1 MGCAGLVCGALG
13 LAAGL
18 CALFFDFFIS
28 PSLDYDSPFSYLT
41 TFFWLFNTLLIGLAV
56 CFIAAG
62 LMAKEP
68 DPAAP
73 RPSDQPPPLPL
84 YGRGFAVVPGF
95 STGLVTP
102 AVAVPPLPVPSEAR
116 PPESAQTG
124 TGEGKASAT
133 AVAGEGNVVSES
145 QAAPESPTAEAG
157 SPSKPSATGERPFT
171 SEEAAR
177 SESTPGESAPDESA
191 PEKTLSASD
200 GQPPAGK
207 EAAPDTTS
215 SAAAEPP
222 AADSSAAGD
231 EPPLTGEAPRRNPL
245 G

>member
-28 PSLDYDSPFSYLT
+28 PSLDYDSPFNYLT

-84 YGRGFAVVPGF
+84 YGRGFAVMPGF
-95 STGLVTP
+95 SGGLVTP
-102 AVAVPPLPVPSEAR
+102 AVTVPPLPVPSEA
-116 PPESAQTG
+116 PPPVSAEAEA
-124 TGEGKASAT
+124 GEGEAPSVAP
-133 AVAGEGNVVSES
+133 AGEGNVVSGL
-145 QAAPESPTAEAG
+145 QPGPEQP
-157 SPSKPSATGERPFT
+157 AT
-171 SEEAAR
+171 
-177 SESTPGESAPDESA
+177 SESTPGESE
-191 PEKTLSASD
+191 PEKTLSAPD
-200 GQPPAGK
+200 GEPPAGK
-207 EAAPDTTS
+207 EAAPDTS
-215 SAAAEPP
+215 SSSGSPAE
-222 AADSSAAGD
+222 GD
-231 EPPLTGEAPRRNPL
+231 ELPFPEQPPRKNPL

>member
-28 PSLDYDSPFSYLT
+28 PSLDYDSPFNYLT

-84 YGRGFAVVPGF
+84 YGRGFAVMPGF
-95 STGLVTP
+95 SGGLVTP
-102 AVAVPPLPVPSEAR
+102 AVTVPPLPVPSEA
-116 PPESAQTG
+116 PPPVSAEAEA
-124 TGEGKASAT
+124 GEGEAPCT
-133 AVAGEGNVVSES
+133 APAGEGNEVSGL
-145 QAAPESPTAEAG
+145 QAEPEQPARETD
-157 SPSKPSATGERPFT
+157 SPSKSPATEESLST
-171 SEEAAR
+171 SEEAAP
-177 SESTPGESAPDESA
+177 SESTPGEPE
-191 PEKTLSASD
+191 PEKTLSAPD
-200 GQPPAGK
+200 GEPPAGK
-207 EAAPDTTS
+207 EAAPDTS
-215 SAAAEPP
+215 SSSGSPAE
-222 AADSSAAGD
+222 GD
-231 EPPLTGEAPRRNPL
+231 ELPFPEQPPRKNPL